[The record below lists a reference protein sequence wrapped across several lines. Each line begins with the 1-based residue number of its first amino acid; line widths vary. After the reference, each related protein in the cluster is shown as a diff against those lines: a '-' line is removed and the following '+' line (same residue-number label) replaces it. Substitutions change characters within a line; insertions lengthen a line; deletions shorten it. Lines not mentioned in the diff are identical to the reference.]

1 MNSTVEPTTVSHSNV
16 TDHTSH
22 LKKYHVVEHESAII
36 FFIFSSC
43 ACGVLVRRVIQSLN
57 LKMPYTV
64 VLLVLGVLF
73 GLLSGQSNSI
83 HEYASVVNID
93 PHLLLNIFLPVLI
106 FESAFA
112 MEVHT
117 FLKTFI
123 QVLLLAIPGLALA
136 SLFTCILARY
146 LFTYNWDWNTGM
158 MFGAILSATDPVAV
172 VALLRD
178 LGASRKLAMVIE
190 GESLLND
197 GAAIV
202 FFQIFLKLSVSG
214 ADIDAGEIV
223 WEFVRVAVG
232 GPLWGFLMAKITLY
246 CLSHIFNDALT
257 EITITLA
264 STYITFYMGEVFLGV
279 SGVLSVVVLGVAMNA
294 QRTMI
299 SPEVEKF
306 LHRFWETMAYIANT
320 LIFIIVGMVI
330 SETAIFEIHGKDWF
344 FMFSLY
350 FGIFVIRGLVIA
362 IFSPILRHT
371 GYGMSWQEGI
381 IMTWGG
387 LRGAV
392 GLALA
397 LQVAHHDEIDQESV
411 GIRVLIHVSG
421 IVFLTLLVNASTTGA
436 LLQILGMSDISP
448 AKRMAMA
455 NSLRYLHDMRERT
468 LNMLKTDRFLAD
480 ADWDTVEKSCELEDP
495 YKTTE
500 EEALV
505 DESLDMRAN
514 AVCPDCDS
522 QLPATYTRKELRD
535 MTNEAILRMLKAER
549 MSYWRQFEQGMLSR
563 EAVRK
568 LQECTDI
575 AADKKGKSLDVEEI
589 KKSWEVPA
597 IYMRF
602 RQMIKSFIIEDNTVC
617 PKQSAMKLLYT
628 TSTHKAFNIIMY
640 ILILTDMVNLSFA
653 LLSQFHIYWT
663 DKAFIFRIINVI
675 FLSLYIV
682 EAVIGILVQKK
693 QYLSNCWHNFCLSI
707 IFIGIID
714 VILSFALTSV
724 YGESDNLSNI
734 VLTVF
739 ICLRIIR
746 IFRLLEPIMP
756 LIMTLVKN
764 VISQHLS
771 YGYDVGR
778 GYVAGEEEVRKLV
791 DHMVDQKEISKTLKQ
806 VSDNGRLD
814 VIRCLGMLQKQHPD
828 IALSI
833 KTRQAVRSVLNNL
846 RDGIHELLSD
856 GIIEETEG
864 IKLEKIVEEK
874 MKRLQN
880 APPSLPLPPPD
891 RMLNNV
897 FWLRN
902 DHKLI
907 TYIKEKAKLLTYNY
921 EDIIISEGDPPGGIY
936 IIVSGM
942 VRFEMKISPDRH
954 HSNHGHFH
962 HYYPTA
968 HLESTSQPGK
978 PIMEDHP
985 SGSQLEFKSNLIDF
999 LTAGNI
1005 IGEMGFLTKKPRSA
1019 TVICET
1025 AVQLLFISLDDM
1037 EYALTHFNDSD
1048 PSLEYRLWH
1057 VCANRIAT
1065 NVLLKQM
1072 SYQGWTKEKIK
1083 LRLENSYLLDSDDI
1097 EIFTVDSSMSDVVL
1111 VNGFAQNAFT
1121 QEEIVGP
1128 AYIPWTILKLELL
1141 PDKGPKPVLLIVP
1154 TEVGQPHHTNH
1165 KSSHDVRHGHGAFI
1179 SSISQLCLNHAS
1191 KHRKHAESK
1200 WKQDLARK
1208 RSIQKVQQAKSLG
1221 VLFSKGRIN
1230 DGDKRETVVSNGSIN
1245 RDSFPLGA
1253 RASTPGRLQTK
1264 SLKRLELA
1272 TYQNEA
1278 MEHDDDDEDG
1288 ALSEEHVYPVW
1299 VRSSDNV
1306 AETCEVCGAIQE
1318 QCRCYGAKT
1327 ARVTDILKQRRVSYH
1342 GPSLEYR
1349 PDNEA
1354 DDTTYDKPPKPRRHS
1369 LIPSNTYK
1377 SNITPSELTYGN
1389 PEISPIRQIPS
1400 EFTDTSSRRLPNHRP
1415 DGKPSAA
1422 TESIIPV
1429 PTTNAVN
1436 KTKELPEGSDFRKK
1450 NSPLPRDRSKNIW
1463 NNRSTGKP
1471 IYAGSSQLSQ
1481 ITSQRRQGNTSQS
1494 PTTYFHNDRFDR
1506 GSQGSFS
1513 VTEGSGAYP
1522 LQFSSGSQT
1531 TDSYDTSAS
1540 SDSRVGS
1547 ESSRS
1552 MQDSNSLSPS
1562 TRGTASSRSINTE
1575 SESEFVRGSYT
1586 GTSGSYCSSS
1596 YSGSLSHPSSC
1607 SIVLP
1612 ESNTSLSSK
1621 SSNWESEEELKQA
1634 EEQFL
1639 RTTDGTRIEEGNESV
1654 YDVNSAYPI
1663 DNSAPEN
1670 VSTLHEDSMSK
1681 TSSRGRHEFATR
1693 GLSPLPTSSYVPVM
1707 EGIPEVSGT
1716 DSLSTNMSNTSLN
1729 ENIDNVTAGRDP
1741 LPMEKIPEVSGTES
1755 ALSIPVNDTAN
1766 ESSLTFD
1773 TKL

>member
-1 MNSTVEPTTVSHSNV
+1 MNSTVEPTTIGHSNV
-16 TDHTSH
+16 TDH

-36 FFIFSSC
+36 FFIFCSC
-43 ACGVLVRRVIQSLN
+43 AVGVLVRRVIQSLN
-57 LKMPYTV
+57 LRMPYTV

-73 GLLSGQSNSI
+73 GLLSGQNKSI

-123 QVLLLAIPGLALA
+123 QVVLLAIPGLALA

-178 LGASRKLAMVIE
+178 LGASKKLAMVIE

-202 FFQIFLKLSVSG
+202 FFQIFLKLSTSG
-214 ADIDAGEIV
+214 GEIDGGEIV

-232 GPLWGFLMAKITLY
+232 GPLWGYLMAKITLF
-246 CLSHIFNDALT
+246 CLSRIFNDALT

-264 STYITFYMGEVFLGV
+264 STYITYYMGEVFLGV

-480 ADWDTVEKSCELEDP
+480 ADWDTVEKACELEDP

-535 MTNEAILRMLKAER
+535 MTNEAILRMLKAEK

-568 LQECTDI
+568 LQECADI

-589 KKSWEVPA
+589 KKSWEVPSV
-597 IYMRF
+597 YMRF
-602 RQMIKSFIIEDNTVC
+602 RQMIKNFIIEDNTVC

-628 TSTHKAFNIIMY
+628 TSNHRAFNIIMY
-640 ILILTDMVNLSFA
+640 ILILLDMVNLAFA

-675 FLSLYIV
+675 YLSFYII
-682 EAVIGILVQKK
+682 EALVVILVQKK

-714 VILSFALTSV
+714 VILSFALPSV
-724 YGESDNLSNI
+724 YGESNNLTNI
-734 VLTVF
+734 VITVF
-739 ICLRIIR
+739 ICLRIVR
-746 IFRLLEPIMP
+746 IFRLLEPTMP
-756 LIMTLVKN
+756 LIMSLVKN

-907 TYIKEKAKLLTYNY
+907 AYIKEKAKLLTYNY

-942 VRFEMKISPDRH
+942 VRLEKLMSNKDQALVYRPPQPTGQILRKKRATRH
-954 HSNHGHFH
+954 SR
-962 HYYPTA
+962 
-968 HLESTSQPGK
+968 LESTSQPGK
-978 PIMEDHP
+978 PILDDHP
-985 SGSQLEFKSNLIDF
+985 SGSQIEFKSNLIDF

-1097 EIFTVDSSMSDVVL
+1097 EVFTVDSSMSDVVL

-1121 QEEIVGP
+1121 QEQIVGP

-1191 KHRKHAESK
+1191 KHRKNAESK
-1200 WKQDLARK
+1200 WK
-1208 RSIQKVQQAKSLG
+1208 KVQHAKSLG

-1230 DGDKRETVVSNGSIN
+1230 DGDKRDNVLSNGSIN
-1245 RDSFPLGA
+1245 RECYPLGA
-1253 RASTPGRLQTK
+1253 RASTPGRVQTK
-1264 SLKRLELA
+1264 PLRKHELE
-1272 TYQNEA
+1272 TFQNET
-1278 MEHDDDDEDG
+1278 MSNEEEDEDG
-1288 ALSEEHVYPVW
+1288 DLREEYAYPIW
-1299 VRSSDNV
+1299 VRGSESGQD
-1306 AETCEVCGAIQE
+1306 ACEACGADRKK
-1318 QCRCYGAKT
+1318 CRCYGPKNERKT
-1327 ARVTDILKQRRVSYH
+1327 QNLGQRRVSYH
-1342 GPSLEYR
+1342 EPSWSYR
-1349 PDNEA
+1349 EDYGTE
-1354 DDTTYDKPPKPRRHS
+1354 DITYDKPSTGRRYS
-1369 LIPSNTYK
+1369 TIPSDTFK
-1377 SNITPSELTYGN
+1377 SNGLPSELTDTFG
-1389 PEISPIRQIPS
+1389 EQLAHHIPS
-1400 EFTDTSSRRLPNHRP
+1400 EVSSVKRNPVDMTLPAHH
-1415 DGKPSAA
+1415 S
-1422 TESIIPV
+1422 T
-1429 PTTNAVN
+1429 N
-1436 KTKELPEGSDFRKK
+1436 KTKELPGGSGYRKSGETEPGS
-1450 NSPLPRDRSKNIW
+1450 NSPRNRDVW
-1463 NNRSTGKP
+1463 NEHSNGMSTYLGVGRLSPVTDESGAFPVHYSSGTRSTDTDS
-1471 IYAGSSQLSQ
+1471 YNARASDDSRLA
-1481 ITSQRRQGNTSQS
+1481 
-1494 PTTYFHNDRFDR
+1494 
-1506 GSQGSFS
+1506 S
-1513 VTEGSGAYP
+1513 V
-1522 LQFSSGSQT
+1522 SSGSRNEILST
-1531 TDSYDTSAS
+1531 GTP
-1540 SDSRVGS
+1540 
-1547 ESSRS
+1547 E
-1552 MQDSNSLSPS
+1552 SNSLSS
-1562 TRGTASSRSINTE
+1562 VTRDTMSSRSTR
-1575 SESEFVRGSYT
+1575 SSDVLRGSYS
-1586 GTSGSYCSSS
+1586 GISGSYSSKS
-1596 YSGSLSHPSSC
+1596 YSESFSNNPSSC

-1612 ESNTSLSSK
+1612 ESNSSLSSK
-1621 SSNWESEEELKQA
+1621 ELNWENREGLKRPD
-1634 EEQFL
+1634 EMSPPITYEKHVTEKNKPL
-1639 RTTDGTRIEEGNESV
+1639 KV
-1654 YDVNSAYPI
+1654 I
-1663 DNSAPEN
+1663 DNIGCAPNPVGVLAEVPTTTGN
-1670 VSTLHEDSMSK
+1670 NARLDEDLVSETIA
-1681 TSSRGRHEFATR
+1681 RGRHEFAEEW
-1693 GLSPLPTSSYVPVM
+1693 GSSSMTSFVPVM
-1707 EGIPEVSGT
+1707 ERIPEASGT
-1716 DSLSTNMSNTSLN
+1716 DSVSTSISSTSLN
-1729 ENIDNVTAGRDP
+1729 DDIERMRPSRDP
-1741 LPMEKIPEVSGTES
+1741 FPMEKIPEISGTGS
-1755 ALSIPVNDTAN
+1755 
-1766 ESSLTFD
+1766 ESSTPMNDDVDESSETID

>member
-1 MNSTVEPTTVSHSNV
+1 MNTTLEPTTHDYGNV
-16 TDHTSH
+16 TGHH
-22 LKKYHVVEHESAII
+22 KKWHIVEHESAII
-36 FFIFSSC
+36 FFIFCSC
-43 ACGVLVRRVIQSLN
+43 AVGVLVRRVIQNLN
-57 LKMPYTV
+57 LRMPYTV

-73 GLLSGQSNSI
+73 GLLSGQNRSI

-117 FLKTFI
+117 FMKTFV

-136 SLFTCILARY
+136 SLFTCFLARY
-146 LFTYNWDWNTGM
+146 LFTYDWDWNTGM

-178 LGASRKLAMVIE
+178 LGASKKLAMVIE

-202 FFQIFLKLSVSG
+202 FFQIFLKLSTSG
-214 ADIDAGEIV
+214 AEIDAGEII

-232 GPLWGFLMAKITLY
+232 GPLWGFLMAKITLFW
-246 CLSHIFNDALT
+246 LSRIFNDALT

-264 STYITFYMGEVFLGV
+264 STYITYYMGEVFLGV

-344 FMFSLY
+344 FMFALY
-350 FGIFVIRGLVIA
+350 FGIFVIRGMVIA

-392 GLALA
+392 SLALA
-397 LQVAHHDEIDQESV
+397 LQVAHHDEIDQEKV

-455 NSLRYLHDMRERT
+455 NSLRYLQDMRDRT

-535 MTNEAILRMLKAER
+535 MTNEAVLRMLKAEK

-568 LQECTDI
+568 LQDCSDI

-589 KKSWEVPA
+589 KKSWEVPSL
-597 IYMRF
+597 YMKLK
-602 RQMIKSFIIEDNTVC
+602 QSIKKFIIEDDTVC

-628 TSTHKAFNIIMY
+628 TSNHRAFNITMY
-640 ILILTDMVNLSFA
+640 ILILLDMVNLAFA

-663 DKAFIFRIINVI
+663 DKAFIFRVINVV
-675 FLSLYIV
+675 FLSFYIIESLV
-682 EAVIGILVQKK
+682 VILVQKK

-707 IFIGIID
+707 IFIGTVD
-714 VILSFALTSV
+714 VVLSFVLPSV
-724 YGESDNLSNI
+724 YGESDNLISI

-739 ICLRIIR
+739 ICLRIVR
-746 IFRLLEPIMP
+746 IFRLLEPTMP
-756 LIMTLVKN
+756 LLMSLVKN
-764 VISQHLS
+764 VISHHLS

-791 DHMVDQKEISKTLKQ
+791 DHMVDQKEISKNLKR

-864 IKLEKIVEEK
+864 IKLEKLVEEK
-874 MKRLQN
+874 MKRLQSS
-880 APPSLPLPPPD
+880 PPSLPLPPPD

-907 TYIKEKAKLLTYNY
+907 VYIKEKAKLLTYNY
-921 EDIIISEGDPPGGIY
+921 EDIIITEGDPPGGIY

-942 VRFEMKISPDRH
+942 VRLEKIT
-954 HSNHGHFH
+954 SNNDQAVVNRPPQSIGQNLRKKYTHRSM
-962 HYYPTA
+962 
-968 HLESTSQPGK
+968 LESTSQPGK
-978 PIMEDHP
+978 PILDDHP
-985 SGSQLEFKSNLIDF
+985 SGSQLHIKSNLIDF

-1025 AVQLLFISLDDM
+1025 AVQLLFISLEDM

-1083 LRLENSYLLDSDDI
+1083 LRLENSYLLDADDI
-1097 EIFTVDSSMSDVVL
+1097 DVFTVDSSMSDVVL

-1121 QEEIVGP
+1121 QEQIVGP
-1128 AYIPWTILKLELL
+1128 AYIPWTVLKLELL

-1154 TEVGQPHHTNH
+1154 TEVGQPHHTQH

-1191 KHRKHAESK
+1191 KHRKNAESK
-1200 WKQDLARK
+1200 WKQDIARK

-1221 VLFSKGRIN
+1221 VLFNKGRIN
-1230 DGDKRETVVSNGSIN
+1230 SDDKQHSATSNGTIN
-1245 RDSFPLGA
+1245 RECYPLGA
-1253 RASTPGRLQTK
+1253 RASTPGRIQTRP
-1264 SLKRLELA
+1264 LRRFRRNGLE
-1272 TYQNEA
+1272 NSES
-1278 MEHDDDDEDG
+1278 EDIN
-1288 ALSEEHVYPVW
+1288 EEHMYPIW
-1299 VRSSDNV
+1299 TRSADSGQ
-1306 AETCEVCGAIQE
+1306 ATCKSCGAEIE
-1318 QCRCYGAKT
+1318 NCICYEPENLQ
-1327 ARVTDILKQRRVSYH
+1327 RTDELSKRRVSYH
-1342 GPSLEYR
+1342 EPSWRYR
-1349 PDNEA
+1349 KTNEPDDEITFN
-1354 DDTTYDKPPKPRRHS
+1354 TQSSVRRSSTKPSDKYESKC
-1369 LIPSNTYK
+1369 
-1377 SNITPSELTYGN
+1377 
-1389 PEISPIRQIPS
+1389 IPS
-1400 EFTDTSSRRLPNHRP
+1400 EHIESHGIHSVYHRDDTQ
-1415 DGKPSAA
+1415 PS
-1422 TESIIPV
+1422 ES
-1429 PTTNAVN
+1429 TTNFS
-1436 KTKELPEGSDFRKK
+1436 TK
-1450 NSPLPRDRSKNIW
+1450 NSLQCS
-1463 NNRSTGKP
+1463 G
-1471 IYAGSSQLSQ
+1471 YARVGVNESGTHSPGTPHQDDLSNDH
-1481 ITSQRRQGNTSQS
+1481 R
-1494 PTTYFHNDRFDR
+1494 NDRATFVGNSR
-1506 GSQGSFS
+1506 LSH
-1513 VTEGSGAYP
+1513 V
-1522 LQFSSGSQT
+1522 SSGSEKASHRDSDT
-1531 TDSYDTSAS
+1531 GSSSYLNSGIFDRRDPASRSGTDESGIAPLCFSSETHSMDTNSYDTHTSEDSRLASVSSGNGQSSMSTGTRESDSISSVTRETLSSRTMS
-1540 SDSRVGS
+1540 SDS
-1547 ESSRS
+1547 
-1552 MQDSNSLSPS
+1552 
-1562 TRGTASSRSINTE
+1562 ASVEI
-1575 SESEFVRGSYT
+1575 
-1586 GTSGSYCSSS
+1586 SGSYSGP
-1596 YSGSLSHPSSC
+1596 SGSY
-1607 SIVLP
+1607 
-1612 ESNTSLSSK
+1612 SSK
-1621 SSNWESEEELKQA
+1621 SYSDSRSTTPSSLSMTAPQSSTSLCSRELNLESQEGVNQPDASLPPITDIEHITDKNKQVKA
-1634 EEQFL
+1634 LEHVVSGPSCPVSVSSEIPFL
-1639 RTTDGTRIEEGNESV
+1639 DSRKSDL
-1654 YDVNSAYPI
+1654 D
-1663 DNSAPEN
+1663 
-1670 VSTLHEDSMSK
+1670 EDLASYILGK
-1681 TSSRGRHEFATR
+1681 RDFALERKSSS
-1693 GLSPLPTSSYVPVM
+1693 LTSSYVPVM
-1707 EGIPEVSGT
+1707 ERIPEASGT
-1716 DSLSTNMSNTSLN
+1716 DSVSTSVSNTSLN
-1729 ENIDNVTAGRDP
+1729 DDVGSLQAGCGP
-1741 LPMEKIPEVSGTES
+1741 TPMEKIPEISGTDS
-1755 ALSIPVNDTAN
+1755 VTNTSMDSDVNKSSITM
-1766 ESSLTFD
+1766 D